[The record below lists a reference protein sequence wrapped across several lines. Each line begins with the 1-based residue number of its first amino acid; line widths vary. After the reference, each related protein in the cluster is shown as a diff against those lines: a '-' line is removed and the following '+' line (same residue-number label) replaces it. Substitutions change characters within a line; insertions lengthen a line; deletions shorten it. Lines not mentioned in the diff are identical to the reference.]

1 MGVEADDGVCNDV
14 PFHWT
19 TIVGEFVRMRK
30 SMVPTAAA
38 VLFVCAACNTG
49 SSDAKPTTES
59 NNAASAQ
66 NTSTAQTN
74 DPQNLAGGAT
84 EAKPKLQSPAKERY
98 PMDGIKTIADEC
110 VRPKVVLA
118 TVPQS
123 LGKDYPWSIARQALL
138 ANQQFRVISGYRPDV
153 LGQISLASWE
163 YGEVS
168 YALVATCA
176 DGTTCNR
183 LASMYKAVVRS
194 SDPQVVCAQRIRGM
208 SRNPVGTF
216 AWEEDPRANLP
227 KDGDLVASCARLS
240 ACMLTADPSTPG
252 DPYLECQK
260 APANFKTDCAK
271 RYPCSEVLAC
281 LGK

>member
-1 MGVEADDGVCNDV
+1 
-14 PFHWT
+14 
-19 TIVGEFVRMRK
+19 MRP
-30 SMVPTAAA
+30 SMMLTGTAL
-38 VLFVCAACNTG
+38 LFVCAACNSR
-49 SSDAKPTTES
+49 SSETKPTTETNAVAPPRQTTATDQS
-59 NNAASAQ
+59 NAAQGPTDSAG
-66 NTSTAQTN
+66 T
-74 DPQNLAGGAT
+74 
-84 EAKPKLQSPAKERY
+84 AKPSPPSPAKERY
-98 PMDGIKTIADEC
+98 SMDGINAIPEEC

-123 LGKDYPWSIARQALL
+123 LGKDYPWSITRQALL

-168 YALVATCA
+168 YALVAVCA

-183 LASMYKAVVRS
+183 LAAMYKAVVRS
-194 SDPQVVCAQRIRGM
+194 SDPKVVCAQRIQGM

-216 AWEEDPRANLP
+216 QWEEDPRANLP
-227 KDGDLVASCARLS
+227 KDGDLVAACARLS
-240 ACMLTADPSTPG
+240 ACMIATDPSTPG

-260 APANFKTDCAK
+260 APASFKTDCAK

-281 LGK
+281 TGK